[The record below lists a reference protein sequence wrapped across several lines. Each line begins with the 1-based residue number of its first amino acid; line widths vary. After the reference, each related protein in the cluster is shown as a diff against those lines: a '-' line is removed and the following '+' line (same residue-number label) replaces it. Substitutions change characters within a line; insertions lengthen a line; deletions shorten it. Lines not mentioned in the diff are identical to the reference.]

1 MKEFKET
8 PLANKVFEY
17 TPHLL
22 THRQQGEAGLLSS
35 VDGICLV
42 KAWVQ
47 SPTLHKPGGVV
58 KVPGYSFFA
67 ADVFIFQAI
76 KHLEKFRV
84 HVRSWHPC
92 KQVNEMPWL
101 RKSHVTAGILK
112 SYYKRRPS
120 PGLYAQTDTTLPTSP
135 LTPAKGWWCML

>member
-1 MKEFKET
+1 MKEFQET
-8 PLANKVFEY
+8 PPANKVFEY

-35 VDGICLV
+35 VVGICLV

-76 KHLEKFRV
+76 KRLEKFRV
-84 HVRSWHPC
+84 HVCSWHPC

-112 SYYKRRPS
+112 SYYKRRVTWPLCSNRHNTSHQS
-120 PGLYAQTDTTLPTSP
+120 PNS
-135 LTPAKGWWCML
+135 C